1 LADKDMRN
9 QQGSCAARFRQH
21 SGYRAGRGAGMRRR
35 GGGWPMGGNVQTRP
49 RPGRR
54 AVLLGMGA
62 MGVGAALPRIAGA
75 AAGEHATLY
84 EEDPDDPKGVSVAG
98 SAVWRVE
105 KLPSKDGR
113 PQELAIHADIAVP
126 ERDMLLQWT
135 MRRNGDKKL
144 PATHTVDFVFT
155 LPEDFRNRGVS
166 NVPGILM
173 KESEDER
180 GMPLAGLA
188 VKVTSGYFLFGLSA
202 VAKEAERNMR
212 LLKERS
218 WLSVPIVYENGRRA
232 ILVFAKGES
241 GARAF
246 DRAFATW
253 GSAAPVRGGDVV
265 TPR

>member
-1 LADKDMRN
+1 
-9 QQGSCAARFRQH
+9 
-21 SGYRAGRGAGMRRR
+21 
-35 GGGWPMGGNVQTRP
+35 MGGNVQARL

-54 AVLLGMGA
+54 GVLLGIGA

-75 AAGEHATLY
+75 AGVERATLY

-113 PQELAIHADIAVP
+113 PQELALHADIAVP
-126 ERDMLLQWT
+126 ERDLLLQWT
-135 MRRNGDKKL
+135 LRRNDDKTL

-155 LPEDFRNRGVS
+155 LPEDFRNGGVS
-166 NVPGILM
+166 NVPGLLM
-173 KESEDER
+173 KETEDER
-180 GMPLAGLA
+180 GTPLAGLA
-188 VKVTSGYFLFGLSA
+188 VKVTSGYFLLGLSA
-202 VAKEAERNMR
+202 VAKEAERNTR

-218 WLSVPIVYENGRRA
+218 WLSIPIVYENGRRA

-246 DRAFATW
+246 DRAFAAWAT
-253 GSAAPVRGGDVV
+253 AAPGRKAPGRKDDIV